1 MSGFSSFFLSFLS
14 FSFCF
19 FLFLHYFCVCITVL
33 LCDSNT
39 SSGKKKKKEKHPS
52 NFDLFWSESIT
63 KLVFLCCPW
72 GACTQRLQVLLVWL
86 SCHPCPLNWEAGST
100 KSPTAAFSFLP
111 STARSSA
118 MAAHGLR
125 AGRRDGAACP
135 TSVPHRHF
143 PSPQLLCFPSVLR
156 PAGATVSFI
165 CRAE

>member
-1 MSGFSSFFLSFLS
+1 MSGFSSFFYPSSLFV
-14 FSFCF
+14 FSSSSTISV
-19 FLFLHYFCVCITVL
+19 YVL
-33 LCDSNT
+33 LCCFAT
-39 SSGKKKKKEKHPS
+39 LIHLLEKKKEKHPS

-118 MAAHGLR
+118 MAAHSLR

-135 TSVPHRHF
+135 TYVPHRHF